1 MKRIFSLILI
11 TALLVLTLS
20 GCASFYKND
29 YALMIGVA
37 TSQSGAKVTHTVAAI
52 VIDKDYKIVSC
63 RIDALEIG
71 ADIDESGK
79 ITTLP
84 TSKTTGEVKSKVEL
98 GDEYGMLTNSPYY
111 GSMLAEWDDQ
121 VKAFEEYVI
130 GKTKDEIKGIAGT
143 DGKATDETLTAGCTI
158 AVSDFIKAIEKAFA
172 SEQMVGFQT
181 KGEITLG
188 VSVIGKASNKD
199 AATVSYTADFGAIAL
214 VDGKV
219 IAAALDSKEVTCSYT
234 ANKEFGKITDKGTKN
249 EQGDKYGMV
258 AYGDAIAEWYEQ
270 AQAFAD
276 TAVGKSVSEL
286 AAISTQG
293 VAGCTMYAGGYK
305 MALERAASHAR

>member
-29 YALMIGVA
+29 YALMIGVS
-37 TSQSGAKVTHTVAAI
+37 TSQAGAKVTHTVAAI

-71 ADIDESGK
+71 ADIDKSGK

-98 GDEYGMLTNSPYY
+98 GDEYGMLGSPWG
-111 GSMLAEWDDQ
+111 GSTLAEWDDQ

-199 AATVSYTADFGAIAL
+199 AATASYTADFGAIAI

-219 IAAALDSKEVTCSYT
+219 IAAALDS
-234 ANKEFGKITDKGTKN
+234 
-249 EQGDKYGMV
+249 
-258 AYGDAIAEWYEQ
+258 
-270 AQAFAD
+270 
-276 TAVGKSVSEL
+276 
-286 AAISTQG
+286 
-293 VAGCTMYAGGYK
+293 
-305 MALERAASHAR
+305 

>member
-1 MKRIFSLILI
+1 MKRIFSLILV
-11 TALLVLTLS
+11 TALLLLTLT

-29 YALMIGVA
+29 YALMIGVS
-37 TSQSGAKVTHTVAAI
+37 TSQSGAEVSHTVAAI

-63 RIDALEIG
+63 RIDSLAIK
-71 ADIDESGK
+71 ADIDEAGK
-79 ITTLP
+79 ITTVPNSESGTL
-84 TSKTTGEVKSKVEL
+84 KSKVEL

-121 VKAFEEYVI
+121 VKTFEKYVE
-130 GKTKDEIKGIAGT
+130 GKTLDEIKAIPGE
-143 DGKATDETLTAGCTI
+143 DGKATDNTLTAGCTI
-158 AVSDFIKAIEKAFA
+158 AVSDFIKAIDKAFA

-199 AATVSYTADFGAIAL
+199 TATASYTADFGAVAI
-214 VDGKV
+214 VDGE
-219 IAAALDSKEVTCSYT
+219 ILAAALDSKEVTCKYDT
-234 ANKEFGKITDKGTKN
+234 DGNFNKISDKGTKN
-249 EQGDKYGMV
+249 EQGDNYGMV
-258 AYGDAIAEWYEQ
+258 AYGDAIAEWYDQ

-276 TAVGKSVSEL
+276 TAVGKKISEL
-286 AAISTQG
+286 AALSTEG
-293 VAGCTMYAGGYK
+293 VAGCTIYAGGYK

>member
-1 MKRIFSLILI
+1 MKRIFSLILV

-29 YALMIGVA
+29 YALMIGVS
-37 TSQSGAKVTHTVAAI
+37 TSQSGAEVSHTVAAI

-63 RIDALEIG
+63 RIDSLAIK
-71 ADIDESGK
+71 ADIDEAGK
-79 ITTLP
+79 IITVPNSESGTL
-84 TSKTTGEVKSKVEL
+84 KSKVEL

-130 GKTKDEIKGIAGT
+130 GKTKDEIKAIAGT

-172 SEQMVGFQT
+172 SKQMVGFQT

-188 VSVIGKASNKD
+188 VSVIGNVSAKD
-199 AATVSYTADFGAIAL
+199 TANASYTADFGAVAI
-214 VDGKV
+214 VDGKI
-219 IAAALDSKEVTCSYT
+219 IAAALDSKEVTCKYT
-234 ANKEFGKITDKGTKN
+234 ADKEFGKITDKGTKN

-276 TAVGKSVSEL
+276 TAKGKSVSEL
-286 AAISTQG
+286 AALSTQG

>member
-1 MKRIFSLILI
+1 MKRIFSLILV
-11 TALLVLTLS
+11 TALLVLTLA

-29 YALMIGVA
+29 YALMIGVS
-37 TSQSGAKVTHTVAAI
+37 TSQSGAEVSHTVAAI

-63 RIDALEIG
+63 RIDSLAIK
-71 ADIDESGK
+71 ADIDEAGK
-79 ITTLP
+79 IITVPNSESGTL
-84 TSKTTGEVKSKVEL
+84 KSKVEL

-130 GKTKDEIKGIAGT
+130 GKTKDEIKAIAGT

-158 AVSDFIKAIEKAFA
+158 AVSDFIKAIDKAFA

-188 VSVIGKASNKD
+188 VSVIGKVSAKD
-199 AATVSYTADFGAIAL
+199 TANASYTADFGAVAI
-214 VDGKV
+214 VDGKI
-219 IAAALDSKEVTCSYT
+219 IAAALDSKEVTCKYT
-234 ANKEFGKITDKGTKN
+234 ADKEFGKITDKGTKN

-276 TAVGKSVSEL
+276 TAKGKNVSEL
-286 AAISTQG
+286 AALSTQG

>member
-29 YALMIGVA
+29 YALMIGVS
-37 TSQSGAKVTHTVAAI
+37 TSQEGAKVSHTVAAI

-63 RIDALEIG
+63 RIDCLDVKAV
-71 ADIDESGK
+71 IDSEGK
-79 ITTLP
+79 ITAAP
-84 TSKTTGEVKSKVEL
+84 TNYVTGKLESKVEL
-98 GDEYGMLTNSPYY
+98 GDNYNMLNYNPYA
-111 GSMLAEWDDQ
+111 LAEWDDQ

-130 GKTKDEIKGIAGT
+130 GKTKDEIKAIAGT

-188 VSVIGKASNKD
+188 VSVIGKVSAKD
-199 AATVSYTADFGAIAL
+199 TVNASYTADFGAVAI
-214 VDGKV
+214 VDGKI
-219 IAAALDSKEVTCSYT
+219 IAAALDSKEVTCKYT
-234 ANKEFGKITDKGTKN
+234 ADKEFGKITDKGTKN

-276 TAVGKSVSEL
+276 TAKGKSVSEL
-286 AAISTQG
+286 AALSTQG